1 MGEDLRI
8 ICYLYVRRRKKM
20 FNEKKAGAS
29 VVIFLAFALAG
40 FSQSRIIWG
49 GDHRMKSGDFYS
61 GILCEADS
69 SLFLLK
75 VRSEIFGGD
84 GFYTEKFSSS
94 ALQAEGSF
102 PLLLKDARIALDGK
116 ELIPQFEKVV
126 MFNGEITVFLSAYD
140 KSNDNNIAFAATF
153 SPSRGVQTGLMEL
166 DRIENARRYN
176 TGGFE
181 FILSPDGL
189 KLMVLRKK
197 PYRKK
202 ENARLDLKLF
212 DTEFNPLKVQSIL
225 LPYKDKNFE
234 IVRHATDNEGGAVLM
249 ARIEREQ
256 KEFITE
262 EPGFYYTLIDITSAD
277 SVGLSE
283 YEIKAENKLL
293 TDVDFMLTADGNIR
307 VAGFYAISG
316 REGLQGTF
324 FMAVDRNRRR
334 VISQS
339 TKPFDKTLVL
349 DFINEK
355 KLSRGNGLPGFN
367 IDHTVPAPDG
377 GFYVISEQYLMSEV
391 CGRDGRGF
399 ISCNYYYHYN
409 SIVVFKIAETGEI
422 MWNTVIP
429 KFQFS
434 INDEGFF
441 SSYALAVSEN
451 SLHFVYNDHPKNIQ
465 LEKPREF
472 KVMTKPSTAMAV
484 HVKLNPDGSYTKEPL
499 FSNKESKL
507 ILRPKFNGQL
517 RIGEMILSAVPKNN
531 YVKLGRILF

>member
-1 MGEDLRI
+1 MIKSKG
-8 ICYLYVRRRKKM
+8 
-20 FNEKKAGAS
+20 AGAA
-29 VVIFLAFALAG
+29 ILFLLAAAVTSFA
-40 FSQSRIIWG
+40 QSRISWG
-49 GDHRMKSGDFYS
+49 EDRRLKSGDFYS

-75 VRSEIFGGD
+75 VRSEVFGGD
-84 GFYTEKFSSS
+84 GFYAEKFSS
-94 ALQAEGSF
+94 ANLTAESSF
-102 PLLLKDARIALDGK
+102 PLLLKDARIALEGK
-116 ELIPQFEKVV
+116 ELIPQFEKVL

-153 SPSRGVQTGLMEL
+153 SPSRGVQTGLIEL
-166 DRIENARRYN
+166 DRIEDARRYN

-212 DTEFNPLKVQSIL
+212 DTQFNPLTGQSVL

-234 IVRHATDNEGGAVLM
+234 IARYAPDNEGGVILL

-256 KEFITE
+256 KEFITA
-262 EPGFYYTLIDITSAD
+262 EPDFYYTLIDFPAGDSA
-277 SVGLSE
+277 GFSE
-283 YEIKAENKLL
+283 YEINAENKLL
-293 TDVDFMLTADGNIR
+293 SDVDFMLTAEGKILIS
-307 VAGFYAISG
+307 GFYAIQG
-316 REGLQGTF
+316 REGVQGTF
-324 FMAVDRNRRR
+324 FMSVDRHQRR

-339 TKPFDKTLVL
+339 TRPFDKTLVL

-355 KLSRGNGLPGFN
+355 KFSRGNGLPGFN
-367 IDHTVPAPDG
+367 MDHTIPAPDG
-377 GFYVISEQYLMSEV
+377 GLYVISEQYLMSEV

-422 MWNTVIP
+422 LWNTVIP

-434 INDEGFF
+434 INDEGFY
-441 SSYALAVSEN
+441 SSYALAVSDGG
-451 SLHFVYNDHPKNIQ
+451 LHFVYNDHPKNIQ
-465 LEKPREF
+465 LDKPREF
-472 KVMTKPSTAMAV
+472 KIMTRPSAAMAV
-484 HVKLNPDGSYTKEPL
+484 HVKLNPDGTYIKEPL
-499 FSNKESKL
+499 FNNKESKL
-507 ILRPKFNGQL
+507 ILRPKFNGQM
-517 RIGEMILSAVPKNN
+517 RNGEIIISAVPKNN
-531 YVKLGRILF
+531 YVRLGRILF

>member
-1 MGEDLRI
+1 MEGMFI
-8 ICYLYVRRRKKM
+8 HKKTGTGIV
-20 FNEKKAGAS
+20 F
-29 VVIFLAFALAG
+29 FLAGMFTGFA
-40 FSQSRIIWG
+40 QSRIIWG
-49 GDHRMKSGDFYS
+49 EDQRLKSNDFYS

-84 GFYTEKFSSS
+84 GFYAEKFSS
-94 ALQAEGSF
+94 AGLRAESSF

-126 MFNGEITVFLSAYD
+126 MFNGEITVFLTAYD
-140 KSNDNNIAFAATF
+140 KSSDNNIAFAATF
-153 SPSRGVQTGLMEL
+153 SPARGVQTGLIEL

-181 FILSPDGL
+181 FILSPDSL
-189 KLMVLRKK
+189 KLMVLRKT

-212 DTEFNPLKVQSIL
+212 DTQFNPLSSQSVS

-234 IVRHATDNEGGAVLM
+234 IARYATDNEGGAVLL

-256 KEFITE
+256 KEFITP
-262 EPGFYYTLIDITSAD
+262 EPDFYYTLIDFPGREGA
-277 SVGLSE
+277 VLSE

-293 TDVDFMLTADGNIR
+293 SDVDFMLTAEGKIL
-307 VAGFYAISG
+307 VSGFYSIQG
-316 REGLQGTF
+316 REGVQGTF
-324 FMAVDRNRRR
+324 FMSVDRNQQH

-339 TKPFDKTLVL
+339 TKPFDKALVL

-355 KLSRGNGLPGFN
+355 KFSRGNGLPGFN
-367 IDHTVPAPDG
+367 MDHTIPAHDG

-409 SIVVFKIAETGEI
+409 SIVVFKIAEAGEI
-422 MWNTVIP
+422 LWNTVIP

-441 SSYALAVSEN
+441 SSYALAVSDS
-451 SLHFVYNDHPKNIQ
+451 SLHLVYNDHPKNIQ
-465 LEKPREF
+465 LDKPREF
-472 KVMTKPSTAMAV
+472 KIMTRPSAAMAI
-484 HVKLNPDGSYTKEPL
+484 HVKLNPDGTYIKEPL
-499 FSNKESKL
+499 FDNKESKM
-507 ILRPKFNGQL
+507 ILRPKFNGQM
-517 RIGEMILSAVPKNN
+517 RNGEIIISAVPKNN